1 MAAPWTGFRIVDQVV
16 RWALAEDR
24 ELDVVQM
31 DEFTHD
37 VVVGGDPILVF
48 DCT

>member
-1 MAAPWTGFRIVDQVV
+1 MPWTSFRILDQVV
-16 RWALAEDR
+16 RWAFADGR
-24 ELDVVQM
+24 DVDVVQM
-31 DEFTHD
+31 DEYTHD

>member
-1 MAAPWTGFRIVDQVV
+1 MDLGAFRILDQVV
-16 RWALAEDR
+16 RWALAEGRDV
-24 ELDVVQM
+24 DVVQM

-37 VVVGGDPILVF
+37 VIVDGAPVYVF